1 MEIYIRSSTDILMM
15 EKIINDVWKI
25 LIIREWWTNRFLTLF
40 LKFLFLLCWIYI
52 LTLVSLVDIY
62 VK

>member
-1 MEIYIRSSTDILMM
+1 MEIYIRSSTDISMM

-25 LIIREWWTNRFLTLF
+25 LIIREWWTSRFLTLF

-52 LTLVSLVDIY
+52 LALVLLVDIY

>member
-1 MEIYIRSSTDILMM
+1 MEIYIRSSTDISMM

-25 LIIREWWTNRFLTLF
+25 LIIREWWTSRFLMLF

-52 LTLVSLVDIY
+52 LALVSLVDIY